1 MVRRISQSVGFLF
14 FLVDLIATA
23 GSWILAYWIRFQSG
37 WVAVE
42 KEAPSLES
50 CLWDLPVVLGLAGLS
65 FHWVGLYRINRLRR
79 FREELWGVIQG
90 CGLLLLFVLST
101 IFLSRSAYEPRLAL
115 MIFGVVETCLVFMGR
130 RMGWSVLRRLRQA
143 GFDLSNCVV
152 VGSGREARRT
162 YRALR
167 KSRWLGLHMLGF
179 VDEKTPLNSDLPILG
194 PIGDLPQLLASQKI
208 EQVFIALPIKRFH
221 DVKKVFDLLAKST
234 AEIHLIPDL
243 PGLSGLSIQTTS
255 LHGMTVL
262 GLRESPHHGI
272 NVLVKRVMD
281 FTIALLVLILISP
294 IMLLVALLVKLSSP
308 GPIFFAQ
315 ERCGL
320 NGRVFRM
327 LKFRSM
333 KVDAESGTGA
343 VFAKKNDDR
352 KTWIGGF
359 LRKTSLDELPQLF
372 NVLRGDMS
380 LVGPRPERPVFI
392 ERFSRTIPNY
402 MIRHSVKVGMTGWA
416 QVHGWRGDTSLR
428 KRLQY
433 DLYYITHWT
442 PWLDLRILFLTAWRG
457 FIHKNAY

>member
-1 MVRRISQSVGFLF
+1 MVRRISQSLAFLF
-14 FLVDLIATA
+14 FLVDLTLT
-23 GSWILAYWIRFQSG
+23 GVSWVLAYWIRFHSG
-37 WVAVE
+37 WVSIE
-42 KEAPSLES
+42 KDIPSLSS
-50 CLWDLPVVLGLAGLS
+50 CLWDLPVVLILAGLS
-65 FHWVGLYRINRLRR
+65 FQMVGQYRINRLRR
-79 FREELWGVIQG
+79 FREELWGVVQG
-90 CGLLLLFVLST
+90 AGLLQLFVLAA
-101 IFLSRSAYEPRLAL
+101 IFLTRSSYEPRLAL
-115 MIFGVVETCLVFMGR
+115 MIFWVLETCLVFLGR
-130 RMGWSVLRRLRQA
+130 RFCWSTLRRMRRA
-143 GFDLSNCVV
+143 GFDLSNCVI

-162 YRALR
+162 LRALR
-167 KSRWLGLHMLGF
+167 KSGWLGLNVLGMI
-179 VDEKTPLNSDLPILG
+179 DEKTPLNADLTILGGIADLPR
-194 PIGDLPQLLASQKI
+194 LLEENNI
-208 EQVFIALPIKRFH
+208 EQVFIALPLKRFQE
-221 DVKKVFDLLAKST
+221 VKRVFELLGKT
-234 AEIHLIPDL
+234 MAEVHLIPDL

-262 GLRESPHHGI
+262 GLRESPHHGL
-272 NVLVKRVMD
+272 NVWVKRAMD
-281 FTIALLVLILISP
+281 FTIAAIALLILSP
-294 IMLLVALLVKLSSP
+294 LMLLIAFLVRRSSP
-308 GPIFFAQ
+308 GPIFFTQ

-320 NGRVFRM
+320 NGEVFKM

-333 KVDAESGTGA
+333 KIDAESSSGA

-352 KTWIGGF
+352 RTWLGTF

-372 NVLRGDMS
+372 NVLKGDMS

-402 MIRHSVKVGMTGWA
+402 MTRHSVKVGMTGWA